1 MQATFGDKIHNI
13 MDKID
18 ILDNLFTEGDSLTST
33 ISYVPAPNGVWRT
46 YSVYKTS
53 QQEKYQN
60 WLSSVQRFVKSYY
73 SSDLDDLK
81 EASKKLS
88 PENHRKILGLLGAIK
103 LLPEEPFQNTKDPA
117 TSITINNTQNNV
129 QSVVINLII
138 ESVRDEI
145 TGKELKELKELLKEF
160 ETEPQKTKP
169 KLIDKIKSFGTD
181 VLSNMIANILTN
193 PSIYSGLV

>member
-1 MQATFGDKIHNI
+1 

-18 ILDNLFTEGDSLTST
+18 LLNNLITEGDNLTST
-33 ISYVPAPNGVWRT
+33 ISYVPAPSGVIRT
-46 YSVYKTS
+46 FSVYQTNQK
-53 QQEKYQN
+53 EKYQN
-60 WLSSVQRFVKSYY
+60 WFSSVQRFVKSYY
-73 SSDLDDLK
+73 PSDLEDLK

-103 LLPEEPFQNTKDPA
+103 LLPDEPIKHSQNPL

-129 QSVVINLII
+129 QSIVFNLII
-138 ESVRDEI
+138 ESVKDEI
-145 TGKELKELKELLKEF
+145 TGKELKELKKLLKEF
-160 ETEPQKTKP
+160 EAEPQKTKP

-193 PSIYSGLV
+193 PSIYSELV

>member
-1 MQATFGDKIHNI
+1 

-18 ILDNLFTEGDSLTST
+18 LLDNLITEGDSLTST
-33 ISYVPAPNGVWRT
+33 ICYVPTPDGVWRT

-53 QQEKYQN
+53 QLEKYQN
-60 WLSSVQRFVKSYY
+60 WLSSVQRFVKTYY
-73 SSDLDDLK
+73 FSDLDDLK
-81 EASKKLS
+81 IASKKLS

-103 LLPEEPFQNTKDPA
+103 LLPEEPFQNPKNSA

-129 QSVVINLII
+129 QSVVFNLII
-138 ESVRDEI
+138 ESVENEI
-145 TGKELKELKELLKEF
+145 TGKELKELKELIKQF
-160 ETEPQKTKP
+160 ENDPQNTKP
-169 KLIDKIKSFGTD
+169 RLIDKIKSFGTD